1 MQLIVDK
8 GTNAAIKR
16 LPEGIR
22 TNQEAMAATI
32 ENNVRR
38 VIVDKTETN
47 PKYYEDMSRLLDE
60 LIRQRRQD
68 AINYR
73 QYLSEVTNLSKRVT
87 DPTTDSKYPPGIDTK
102 PKQSI
107 FDNLGDDTPI
117 DRRAAAKAIDDAI
130 KDARSDE
137 WRGNRFKELEVR
149 NAIEKVISDDFGDN
163 TIDIEKIFN
172 IAKSQDEY

>member
-1 MQLIVDK
+1 
-8 GTNAAIKR
+8 
-16 LPEGIR
+16 
-22 TNQEAMAATI
+22 MAATI
-32 ENNVRR
+32 DNNVRR

-47 PKYYEDMSRLLDE
+47 PKYYENMSRLLDE

-68 AINYR
+68 AINYK

-87 DPTTDSKYPPGIDTK
+87 DPPTDDYPPGIDTK
-102 PKQSI
+102 PKQAI
-107 FDNLGDDTPI
+107 FDNLGDDLPI
-117 DRRAAAKAIDDAI
+117 DRKTAMAKAIDDAI

-149 NAIEKVISDDFGDN
+149 NAIEKVISDDFGDD

-172 IAKSQDEY
+172 IAKMQDEY